1 MDTQANFYQPNRNNK
16 SGGKN
21 TGLIIAVSVL
31 SAVLAIGIIFVILVA
46 TDVISFGNKDSG
58 MTQQT
63 QMTEQTAQQEET
75 AKTEKKTAQT
85 TPAAPQ
91 PVAVGATMYVG
102 NCNVSVTLR
111 SAPSTS
117 SSELC
122 QIPLAEEIYV
132 VEYTND
138 EFARVRYNGTEGYVK
153 RAYIV
158 SVRPK
163 VYSYDSQEAAQL
175 VHNAVVA
182 FVDGVNS
189 NSDAYVPAYYSGSAA
204 EEERKSVKS
213 IAEKVISEEIISL
226 NCHSVTRV
234 SATQVSVI
242 RDSVI
247 RALYNDNTVKDIT
260 ERYKYTVDISGTSY
274 KIVGL
279 SKA

>member
-1 MDTQANFYQPNRNNK
+1 MDTQNNYYQPPRNN
-16 SGGKN
+16 GGKN
-21 TGLIIAVSVL
+21 TGLIVAVAVL
-31 SAVLAIGIIFVILVA
+31 SAVLVIGIVFAILVA
-46 TDVISFGNKDSG
+46 ADVISFGGKEQ
-58 MTQQT
+58 TPIQQT
-63 QMTEQTAQQEET
+63 QVTDAIGTEEQAHKDET
-75 AKTEKKTAQT
+75 PAQT

-91 PVAVGATMYVG
+91 PIPVGATMYVG

-158 SVRPK
+158 SVRPQ

-189 NSDAYVPAYYSGSAA
+189 NSDAYVSAYYSGSAA
-204 EEERKSVKS
+204 DEERKSVKS

-234 SATQVSVI
+234 SATQVIVI

-247 RALYNDNTVKDIT
+247 RVLYNDNTVKDIT

>member
-1 MDTQANFYQPNRNNK
+1 MDTQNNYYQPPRHN
-16 SGGKN
+16 GGKN
-21 TGLIIAVSVL
+21 TGLIVAVAVL
-31 SAVLAIGIIFVILVA
+31 SAVLVIGIVFAILVA
-46 TDVISFGNKDSG
+46 ADVISFGGKEQ
-58 MTQQT
+58 TPIQQT
-63 QMTEQTAQQEET
+63 QVTDAIGTEEQAHKDET
-75 AKTEKKTAQT
+75 PAQT

-91 PVAVGATMYVG
+91 PIPVGATMYVG

-158 SVRPK
+158 SVRPQ

-189 NSDAYVPAYYSGSAA
+189 NSDAYVSAYYSGSAA
-204 EEERKSVKS
+204 DEERKSVKS

-247 RALYNDNTVKDIT
+247 RVLYNDNTVKDIT

>member
-1 MDTQANFYQPNRNNK
+1 MDTQNNYYQPPRN

-46 TDVISFGNKDSG
+46 TDVISFGGKEQ
-58 MTQQT
+58 TPIQQT
-63 QMTEQTAQQEET
+63 QATDTVGTGEQAHKDET
-75 AKTEKKTAQT
+75 PAQT

-91 PVAVGATMYVG
+91 PISVGATMYVG

-111 SAPSTS
+111 RAPSTS

-163 VYSYDSQEAAQL
+163 VYSYDSQEAARL

-247 RALYNDNTVKDIT
+247 RVLYNDNTVKDIT

>member
-1 MDTQANFYQPNRNNK
+1 MDTQNNYYQPPRNN
-16 SGGKN
+16 GGKN
-21 TGLIIAVSVL
+21 TGLIVAVAVL
-31 SAVLAIGIIFVILVA
+31 SAVLVIGIVFAILVA
-46 TDVISFGNKDSG
+46 ADVISFGGKEQ
-58 MTQQT
+58 TPIQQT
-63 QMTEQTAQQEET
+63 QVTDAIGTEEQAHKDET
-75 AKTEKKTAQT
+75 PAQT

-91 PVAVGATMYVG
+91 PIPVGATMYVG

-158 SVRPK
+158 SVRPQ

-189 NSDAYVPAYYSGSAA
+189 NSDAYVSAYYSGSAA
-204 EEERKSVKS
+204 DEERKSVKS

-247 RALYNDNTVKDIT
+247 RVLYNDNTVKDIT

-274 KIVGL
+274 KIVDL

>member
-1 MDTQANFYQPNRNNK
+1 MDTQNNYYQPPRNN
-16 SGGKN
+16 GGKN
-21 TGLIIAVSVL
+21 TGLIVAVAVL
-31 SAVLAIGIIFVILVA
+31 SAVLVIGIVFAILVA
-46 TDVISFGNKDSG
+46 ADVISFGEKEQ
-58 MTQQT
+58 TPIQQT
-63 QMTEQTAQQEET
+63 QVTDAIGTEEQAHKDET
-75 AKTEKKTAQT
+75 PAQT

-91 PVAVGATMYVG
+91 PIPVGATMYVG

-158 SVRPK
+158 SVRPQ

-189 NSDAYVPAYYSGSAA
+189 NSDAYVSAYYSGSAA
-204 EEERKSVKS
+204 NEERKSVKS

-247 RALYNDNTVKDIT
+247 RVLYNDNTVKDIT

>member
-1 MDTQANFYQPNRNNK
+1 MDTQNNYYQPPRNN
-16 SGGKN
+16 GGKN
-21 TGLIIAVSVL
+21 TGLIVAVAVL
-31 SAVLAIGIIFVILVA
+31 SAVLAIGIVFAILVA
-46 TDVISFGNKDSG
+46 ADVISFGGKEQ
-58 MTQQT
+58 TPIQQT
-63 QMTEQTAQQEET
+63 QVTDAIGTEEQAHKDET
-75 AKTEKKTAQT
+75 PAQT

-91 PVAVGATMYVG
+91 PIPVGATMYVG

-158 SVRPK
+158 SVRPQ

-189 NSDAYVPAYYSGSAA
+189 NSDAYVSAYYSGSAA
-204 EEERKSVKS
+204 DEERKSVKS

-234 SATQVSVI
+234 STTQVSVI

-247 RALYNDNTVKDIT
+247 RVLYNDNTVKDIT

>member
-1 MDTQANFYQPNRNNK
+1 MDTQNHYYQPPRNN
-16 SGGKN
+16 GGKN
-21 TGLIIAVSVL
+21 TGLIVAVAVL
-31 SAVLAIGIIFVILVA
+31 SAVLVIGIVFAILVA
-46 TDVISFGNKDSG
+46 ADVISFGGKEQ
-58 MTQQT
+58 TPIQQT
-63 QMTEQTAQQEET
+63 QVTDAIGTEEQAHKDET
-75 AKTEKKTAQT
+75 PAQT

-91 PVAVGATMYVG
+91 PIPVGATMYVG

-158 SVRPK
+158 SVRPQ

-189 NSDAYVPAYYSGSAA
+189 NSDAYVSAYYSGSAA
-204 EEERKSVKS
+204 DEERKSVKS

-247 RALYNDNTVKDIT
+247 RVLYNDNTVKDIT

>member
-1 MDTQANFYQPNRNNK
+1 MDTQNNYYQPPRNN
-16 SGGKN
+16 GGKN
-21 TGLIIAVSVL
+21 TGLIVAVAVL
-31 SAVLAIGIIFVILVA
+31 SAVLAIGIVFAILVA
-46 TDVISFGNKDSG
+46 ADVISFGGKEQ
-58 MTQQT
+58 TPIQQT
-63 QMTEQTAQQEET
+63 QVTDAIGTEEQAHKDET
-75 AKTEKKTAQT
+75 PAQT

-91 PVAVGATMYVG
+91 PIPVGATMYVG

-158 SVRPK
+158 SVRPQ

-189 NSDAYVPAYYSGSAA
+189 NSDAYVSAYYSGSAA
-204 EEERKSVKS
+204 DEERKSVKS

-242 RDSVI
+242 RDSII
-247 RALYNDNTVKDIT
+247 RVLYNDNTVKDIT

>member
-1 MDTQANFYQPNRNNK
+1 MDTQNNYYQPPRNN
-16 SGGKN
+16 GGKN
-21 TGLIIAVSVL
+21 TGLIVAVAVL
-31 SAVLAIGIIFVILVA
+31 SAVLVIGIVFAILVA
-46 TDVISFGNKDSG
+46 ADVISFGGKEQ
-58 MTQQT
+58 TPIQQT
-63 QMTEQTAQQEET
+63 QETDTIGTDEQVHKDET
-75 AKTEKKTAQT
+75 PAQT

-91 PVAVGATMYVG
+91 PIPVGATMYVG

-158 SVRPK
+158 SVRPQ

-189 NSDAYVPAYYSGSAA
+189 NSDAYVSAYYSGSAA
-204 EEERKSVKS
+204 DEERKSVKS

-247 RALYNDNTVKDIT
+247 RVLYKDNTVKDIT

>member
-1 MDTQANFYQPNRNNK
+1 MDTQNNYYQPPRNN
-16 SGGKN
+16 GGKN
-21 TGLIIAVSVL
+21 TGLIVAVAVL
-31 SAVLAIGIIFVILVA
+31 SAVLVIGIIFAILVA
-46 TDVISFGNKDSG
+46 ADVISFGGKEQ
-58 MTQQT
+58 TPIQQT
-63 QMTEQTAQQEET
+63 QVTDAIGTEGQAHKD
-75 AKTEKKTAQT
+75 KTPAQT

-91 PVAVGATMYVG
+91 PIPVGATMYVG

-158 SVRPK
+158 SVRPQ

-189 NSDAYVPAYYSGSAA
+189 NSDAYVSAYYSGSAA
-204 EEERKSVKS
+204 DEERKSVKS
-213 IAEKVISEEIISL
+213 IVEKVISEEIISL

-247 RALYNDNTVKDIT
+247 RVLYNDNTVKDIT

>member
-1 MDTQANFYQPNRNNK
+1 MDTQNNYYQPPRNN
-16 SGGKN
+16 GGKN
-21 TGLIIAVSVL
+21 TGLIVAVAVL
-31 SAVLAIGIIFVILVA
+31 SAVLVIGIIFIILVA
-46 TDVISFGNKDSG
+46 ANVISFGGKEQ
-58 MTQQT
+58 TPIQQT
-63 QMTEQTAQQEET
+63 QATDAVGTEEQVHKDET
-75 AKTEKKTAQT
+75 PAQT

-91 PVAVGATMYVG
+91 PIPVGTTMYVG

-158 SVRPK
+158 SVRPQ

-182 FVDGVNS
+182 FVEGVNS
-189 NSDAYVPAYYSGSAA
+189 NSDAYVSAYYSGSAA
-204 EEERKSVKS
+204 DEERKSVKS

-247 RALYNDNTVKDIT
+247 RVLYKDNTVKDIT

>member
-1 MDTQANFYQPNRNNK
+1 MDTQNNYYQPPRNN
-16 SGGKN
+16 GGKN
-21 TGLIIAVSVL
+21 TGLIVAVAVL
-31 SAVLAIGIIFVILVA
+31 SAVLVIGIVFAILVA
-46 TDVISFGNKDSG
+46 ADVISFGGKEQ
-58 MTQQT
+58 TPIQQT
-63 QMTEQTAQQEET
+63 QVTDAIGTEEQAHKDET
-75 AKTEKKTAQT
+75 PAQT

-91 PVAVGATMYVG
+91 PIPVGATMYVG

-158 SVRPK
+158 SVRPQ

-189 NSDAYVPAYYSGSAA
+189 NSDAYVSAYYSGSAA
-204 EEERKSVKS
+204 DEERKSVKS

-242 RDSVI
+242 RDSAI
-247 RALYNDNTVKDIT
+247 RVLYNDNTVKDIT

>member
-1 MDTQANFYQPNRNNK
+1 MDTQNNYYQPPRNN
-16 SGGKN
+16 GGKN
-21 TGLIIAVSVL
+21 TGLIVAV
-31 SAVLAIGIIFVILVA
+31 AVLTAVLVIGIVFAILIA
-46 TDVISFGNKDSG
+46 ADVISFGGKEQAPI
-58 MTQQT
+58 QQT
-63 QMTEQTAQQEET
+63 QVTDAIGTEEQAHKDET
-75 AKTEKKTAQT
+75 PAQT

-91 PVAVGATMYVG
+91 PIPVGATMYVG

-158 SVRPK
+158 SVRPQ

-189 NSDAYVPAYYSGSAA
+189 NSDAYVSAYYSGSAA
-204 EEERKSVKS
+204 NEERKSVKS

-247 RALYNDNTVKDIT
+247 RVLYNDNTVKDIT

>member
-1 MDTQANFYQPNRNNK
+1 MDTQNNYYQPPRNN
-16 SGGKN
+16 GGKN
-21 TGLIIAVSVL
+21 TGLIVAVAVL
-31 SAVLAIGIIFVILVA
+31 SAVLVIGIVFAILVA
-46 TDVISFGNKDSG
+46 ADVISFGGKEQ
-58 MTQQT
+58 TPIQQT
-63 QMTEQTAQQEET
+63 QVTDAIGTEEQAHKDET
-75 AKTEKKTAQT
+75 PAQT

-91 PVAVGATMYVG
+91 PIPVGATMYVG

-158 SVRPK
+158 SVRPQ

-189 NSDAYVPAYYSGSAA
+189 NSDAYVSAYYSGSAA
-204 EEERKSVKS
+204 DEERKSVKS

-234 SATQVSVI
+234 SATQVSVN

-247 RALYNDNTVKDIT
+247 RVLYNDNTVKDIT

>member
-1 MDTQANFYQPNRNNK
+1 MDTQNNYYQPPRNN
-16 SGGKN
+16 GGKN
-21 TGLIIAVSVL
+21 TGLIVAVAVL
-31 SAVLAIGIIFVILVA
+31 SAVLVIGIVFAILVA
-46 TDVISFGNKDSG
+46 ADVISFGGK
-58 MTQQT
+58 
-63 QMTEQTAQQEET
+63 EQTPIKQTLVTDAIGTEEQAHNDET
-75 AKTEKKTAQT
+75 PAQT

-91 PVAVGATMYVG
+91 PIPVGATMYVG
-102 NCNVSVTLR
+102 NCNVCVTLR

-158 SVRPK
+158 SVRPQ

-189 NSDAYVPAYYSGSAA
+189 NSDAYVSAYYSGSAA
-204 EEERKSVKS
+204 DEERKSVKS
-213 IAEKVISEEIISL
+213 IVEKVISEEIISL

-247 RALYNDNTVKDIT
+247 RVLYNDNTVKDIT

>member
-1 MDTQANFYQPNRNNK
+1 MDTQNNYYQPPRNN
-16 SGGKN
+16 GGKN
-21 TGLIIAVSVL
+21 TGLIVAVAVL
-31 SAVLAIGIIFVILVA
+31 SAVLVIGIVFAILVA
-46 TDVISFGNKDSG
+46 ADVISFGGKEQAPI
-58 MTQQT
+58 QQT
-63 QMTEQTAQQEET
+63 QVTDAVGTEEQAHKDET
-75 AKTEKKTAQT
+75 PAQT

-91 PVAVGATMYVG
+91 PIPVGATMYVG

-158 SVRPK
+158 SVRPQ

-189 NSDAYVPAYYSGSAA
+189 NSDAYVSAYYSGSAA
-204 EEERKSVKS
+204 NEERKSVKS

-247 RALYNDNTVKDIT
+247 RVLYNDNTVKDIS

>member
-1 MDTQANFYQPNRNNK
+1 MDTQNNYYQPPRNN
-16 SGGKN
+16 GGKN
-21 TGLIIAVSVL
+21 TGLIIAVAVL
-31 SAVLAIGIIFVILVA
+31 SAVLVIGIVFAILVA
-46 TDVISFGNKDSG
+46 ADVISFGGKEQ
-58 MTQQT
+58 TPIQQT
-63 QMTEQTAQQEET
+63 QVTDTVGTEEQAHKDET
-75 AKTEKKTAQT
+75 PAQT

-91 PVAVGATMYVG
+91 PIPVGATMYVG

-158 SVRPK
+158 SVRPQ

-189 NSDAYVPAYYSGSAA
+189 NSDAYISAYYSGSAA
-204 EEERKSVKS
+204 NEERKSVKS

-247 RALYNDNTVKDIT
+247 RVLYNDNTVKDIT

>member
-1 MDTQANFYQPNRNNK
+1 MDTQNNYYQPPRNN
-16 SGGKN
+16 GGKN
-21 TGLIIAVSVL
+21 TGLIVAVAVL
-31 SAVLAIGIIFVILVA
+31 SAVLVIGIVFAILVA
-46 TDVISFGNKDSG
+46 ADVISFGGKEQAPI
-58 MTQQT
+58 QQT
-63 QMTEQTAQQEET
+63 QVTDAVGTEEQAHKDET
-75 AKTEKKTAQT
+75 PAQT

-91 PVAVGATMYVG
+91 PIPVGATMYVG

-158 SVRPK
+158 SVRPQ

-189 NSDAYVPAYYSGSAA
+189 NSDAYVSAYYSGSAA
-204 EEERKSVKS
+204 NEERKSVKS

-247 RALYNDNTVKDIT
+247 RVLYNDNTVKDIT

>member
-1 MDTQANFYQPNRNNK
+1 MDTQNNYYQPPRNN
-16 SGGKN
+16 GGKN
-21 TGLIIAVSVL
+21 TGLIVAVAVL
-31 SAVLAIGIIFVILVA
+31 SAVLVIGIVFAILVA
-46 TDVISFGNKDSG
+46 ADVISFGGKEQ
-58 MTQQT
+58 TPIQQT
-63 QMTEQTAQQEET
+63 QVTDAIGTDEQAHKDET
-75 AKTEKKTAQT
+75 PAQT

-91 PVAVGATMYVG
+91 PIPVGATMYVG

-158 SVRPK
+158 SVRPQ

-189 NSDAYVPAYYSGSAA
+189 NSDAYVSAYYSGSAA
-204 EEERKSVKS
+204 DEERKSVKS
-213 IAEKVISEEIISL
+213 IVEKVISEEIISL

-247 RALYNDNTVKDIT
+247 RVLYNDNTVKDIT

>member
-1 MDTQANFYQPNRNNK
+1 MDTQNNYYQPPRNN
-16 SGGKN
+16 GGKN
-21 TGLIIAVSVL
+21 TGLIVAVAVL
-31 SAVLAIGIIFVILVA
+31 SAVLVIGIVFAILVA
-46 TDVISFGNKDSG
+46 ADVISFGGKEQ
-58 MTQQT
+58 TPIQQT
-63 QMTEQTAQQEET
+63 QVTDAIGTEEQAHKDEMP
-75 AKTEKKTAQT
+75 AQT

-91 PVAVGATMYVG
+91 PIPVGATMYVG

-158 SVRPK
+158 SVRPQ

-189 NSDAYVPAYYSGSAA
+189 NSDAYVSAYYSGSAA
-204 EEERKSVKS
+204 DEERKSVKS

-247 RALYNDNTVKDIT
+247 RVLYNDNTVKDIT

>member
-1 MDTQANFYQPNRNNK
+1 MDTQNNYYQPPRNN
-16 SGGKN
+16 GGKN
-21 TGLIIAVSVL
+21 TGLIVAVAVL
-31 SAVLAIGIIFVILVA
+31 SAVLVIGIVFAILVA
-46 TDVISFGNKDSG
+46 ADVISFGGKEQ
-58 MTQQT
+58 TPIQQT
-63 QMTEQTAQQEET
+63 QVTDAIGTEEQAHKDEMP
-75 AKTEKKTAQT
+75 AQT

-91 PVAVGATMYVG
+91 PIPVGATMYVG

-158 SVRPK
+158 SVRPQ

-189 NSDAYVPAYYSGSAA
+189 NSDAYVSAYYSGSAA
-204 EEERKSVKS
+204 DEERKSVKS
-213 IAEKVISEEIISL
+213 IVEKVISEEIISL

-247 RALYNDNTVKDIT
+247 RVLYNDNTVKDIT

>member
-1 MDTQANFYQPNRNNK
+1 MDTQNNYYQPPRNN
-16 SGGKN
+16 GGKN
-21 TGLIIAVSVL
+21 TGLIVAVAVL
-31 SAVLAIGIIFVILVA
+31 SAVLVIGIVFAILVA
-46 TDVISFGNKDSG
+46 ADVISFGGKEQ
-58 MTQQT
+58 TPIQQT
-63 QMTEQTAQQEET
+63 QETDTIGTDEQVHKDET
-75 AKTEKKTAQT
+75 PAQT

-91 PVAVGATMYVG
+91 PIPVGATMYVG

-158 SVRPK
+158 SVRPQ

-189 NSDAYVPAYYSGSAA
+189 NSDAYVSAYYSGSAA
-204 EEERKSVKS
+204 DEERKSVKS

-247 RALYNDNTVKDIT
+247 RVLYNDNTVKDIT

>member
-1 MDTQANFYQPNRNNK
+1 MDTQNNYYQPPRNN
-16 SGGKN
+16 GGKN
-21 TGLIIAVSVL
+21 TGLIVAVAVL
-31 SAVLAIGIIFVILVA
+31 SAVLVIGIVFAILVA
-46 TDVISFGNKDSG
+46 ADVVSFGGKEQAPI
-58 MTQQT
+58 QQT
-63 QMTEQTAQQEET
+63 QVTDAVGTEEQAHKDET
-75 AKTEKKTAQT
+75 PVQT

-91 PVAVGATMYVG
+91 PIPVGATMYVG

-158 SVRPK
+158 SVRPQ

-189 NSDAYVPAYYSGSAA
+189 NSDTYVSAYYSGSAA
-204 EEERKSVKS
+204 NEERKSVKS

-247 RALYNDNTVKDIT
+247 RVLYNDNTVKDIT